1 MKPSAIVLIGA
12 LVLAPACTEPLSPS
26 QFAGTYQF
34 MGVNN
39 NPLPVTIP
47 ALPDSCTAQ
56 FSFGQLH
63 LADGAFSFYYTVAY
77 GCPGLP
83 TAVGQSSFGGALTV
97 QGRTLVLRAID
108 PTSPTQA
115 VIEGRITITGSEA
128 DLVLPAGALD
138 LASPTTLNFYNGPT
152 LQEFPHSRSN

>member
-1 MKPSAIVLIGA
+1 VKPNAFVLIGA
-12 LVLAPACTEPLSPS
+12 LVVAPGCTEALSPS

-34 MGVNN
+34 TGVNSN
-39 NPLPVTIP
+39 RLPVTVS

-56 FSFGQLH
+56 FSFGQLR

-77 GCPGLP
+77 GCPGFA

-108 PTSPTQA
+108 PTSSTQA
-115 VIEGRITITGSEA
+115 VIEGRLTITGSEA

-138 LASPTTLNFYNGPT
+138 LASATTLNFYNGPT
-152 LQEFPHSRSN
+152 LQTLPLPRR